1 MAKNKLYE
9 MLKADCMSQITKAE
23 LTLDLLSNNAA
34 GIGDHSTEDFYK
46 NANEALSMLTDGKDR
61 LSTLENWNDEN
72 NPIELINE
80 IPDDLPF

>member
-23 LTLDLLSNNAA
+23 LTLDLLLNNPA

-72 NPIELINE
+72 NPVEMIKED
-80 IPDDLPF
+80 DDLPF